1 MEQSMSE
8 KDLIKLWN
16 RSRAQIINAQ
26 MQPVLVLIAAFVLST
41 LGYFDKATDSAKYFA
56 LAVIAIT
63 GILTTINQYA
73 AIREGEVI
81 CDELAKVAKAGAL
94 AKKIA
99 GSKSF
104 VSATAVFIFVADI
117 AIFVFAYMAIFGM

>member
-1 MEQSMSE
+1 MNE
-8 KDLIKLWN
+8 KDLISLWN
-16 RSRAQIINAQ
+16 DKRSQIITAQ

-56 LAVIAIT
+56 LVVIAIT

-73 AIREGEVI
+73 AIREGEAI
-81 CDELAKVAKAGAL
+81 CDELSKIAKSGAL

-99 GSKSF
+99 GSKNF
-104 VSATAVFIFVADI
+104 VSLTAAFIVVADI
-117 AIFVFAYMAIFGM
+117 AVFVFAYMAIFGM

>member
-1 MEQSMSE
+1 MNE
-8 KDLIKLWN
+8 KDLISLWN
-16 RSRAQIINAQ
+16 QKRSQIIAAQ

-63 GILTTINQYA
+63 GILTTVNQYA
-73 AIREGEVI
+73 AIREGEAV
-81 CDELAKVAKAGAL
+81 CEELAKVAKAGAL

-99 GSKSF
+99 GSKSY
-104 VSATAVFIFVADI
+104 VSATTVLIIVADI
-117 AIFVFAYMAIFGM
+117 AVFVFAYMAIFGM

>member
-1 MEQSMSE
+1 MNE
-8 KDLIKLWN
+8 KDLISLWN
-16 RSRAQIINAQ
+16 EKRSQIIAAQ

-63 GILTTINQYA
+63 GILTTVNQYA
-73 AIREGEVI
+73 AIREGEAV

-94 AKKIA
+94 ANKIA
-99 GSKSF
+99 GSKSY
-104 VSATAVFIFVADI
+104 VSATTVLIIVADI
-117 AIFVFAYMAIFGM
+117 AVFVFAYMAIFGM

>member
-1 MEQSMSE
+1 
-8 KDLIKLWN
+8 
-16 RSRAQIINAQ
+16 
-26 MQPVLVLIAAFVLST
+26 MQPVLVLIAAVVLST

-56 LAVIAIT
+56 LAVVAIT

-81 CDELAKVAKAGAL
+81 CEELSKVAKAGPL

-104 VSATAVFIFVADI
+104 VSATAAFIVVADI

>member
-1 MEQSMSE
+1 MGKLMSE

-16 RSRAQIINAQ
+16 NSRAQIINAQ

-81 CDELAKVAKAGAL
+81 CEELSKVAKAGPL

-104 VSATAVFIFVADI
+104 VSATAAFIVVADI

>member
-1 MEQSMSE
+1 MSE

-16 RSRAQIINAQ
+16 QTRSQIISAQ

-56 LAVIAIT
+56 LVVIAIT
-63 GILTTINQYA
+63 GILTTVNQYA
-73 AIREGEVI
+73 AIREGESI
-81 CDELAKVAKAGAL
+81 CEELSKIAKTGPL

-99 GSKSF
+99 GSKNF
-104 VSATAVFIFVADI
+104 VSLTATLIVVADI
-117 AIFVFAYMAIFGM
+117 AVFVFAYMAIFGM

>member
-1 MEQSMSE
+1 MNE
-8 KDLIKLWN
+8 KDLISLWN
-16 RSRAQIINAQ
+16 EKRTQIITAQ
-26 MQPVLVLIAAFVLST
+26 MQPVLVLIAAVVLST

-56 LAVIAIT
+56 LAVVAIT

-81 CDELAKVAKAGAL
+81 CEELSKVAKAGPL

-104 VSATAVFIFVADI
+104 VSATAAFIVVADI

>member
-1 MEQSMSE
+1 MNE
-8 KDLIKLWN
+8 KDLISLWN
-16 RSRAQIINAQ
+16 EKRTQIITAQ
-26 MQPVLVLIAAFVLST
+26 MQPVLVLIAAVVLST
-41 LGYFDKATDSAKYFA
+41 LGYFDKATDSAQYFA

-73 AIREGEVI
+73 AIREGEVV
-81 CDELAKVAKAGAL
+81 CEELSKVAKAGPL

-104 VSATAVFIFVADI
+104 VSATAAFIVVADI

>member
-1 MEQSMSE
+1 MNE
-8 KDLIKLWN
+8 KDLISLWN
-16 RSRAQIINAQ
+16 EKRTQIITAQ
-26 MQPVLVLIAAFVLST
+26 MQPVLVLIAAVVLST
-41 LGYFDKATDSAKYFA
+41 LGYFDKATDSAQYFA

-81 CDELAKVAKAGAL
+81 CVELSKVAKAGPL

-104 VSATAVFIFVADI
+104 ASATAAFIVLADI
-117 AIFVFAYMAIFGM
+117 AIFVLAYMAIFGM

>member
-1 MEQSMSE
+1 MSE

-16 RSRAQIINAQ
+16 QTRSQIITAQ

-56 LAVIAIT
+56 LVVIAVT

-73 AIREGEVI
+73 AIREGESI
-81 CDELAKVAKAGAL
+81 CEELSKLAKIGPL

-99 GSKSF
+99 GSKNF
-104 VSATAVFIFVADI
+104 VSLTAGLIVVADI
-117 AIFVFAYMAIFGM
+117 AVFVFAYMAIFGM

>member
-1 MEQSMSE
+1 MSE
-8 KDLIKLWN
+8 KDLISLWN
-16 RSRAQIINAQ
+16 EKRSQIITAQ

-56 LAVIAIT
+56 LVVIAIT

-73 AIREGEVI
+73 AIREGEAI
-81 CDELAKVAKAGAL
+81 CDELSKIAKSGAL

-99 GSKSF
+99 GSKNF
-104 VSATAVFIFVADI
+104 VSLTATFIVVADV
-117 AIFVFAYMAIFGM
+117 AVFVFAYMAIFGM

>member
-1 MEQSMSE
+1 MSE

-16 RSRAQIINAQ
+16 QTRSQIITAQ

-56 LAVIAIT
+56 LVVIAVT

-73 AIREGEVI
+73 AIREGESI
-81 CDELAKVAKAGAL
+81 CEELSKLAKIVAMHL
-94 AKKIA
+94 QEEP
-99 GSKSF
+99 SL
-104 VSATAVFIFVADI
+104 
-117 AIFVFAYMAIFGM
+117 

>member
-1 MEQSMSE
+1 MNE
-8 KDLIKLWN
+8 KDLISLWN
-16 RSRAQIINAQ
+16 EKRTQIITAQ
-26 MQPVLVLIAAFVLST
+26 MQPVLVLIAAVVLST
-41 LGYFDKATDSAKYFA
+41 LGYFDKATDSAQYFA

-81 CDELAKVAKAGAL
+81 CEELSKVAKAGPL

-104 VSATAVFIFVADI
+104 VSATAAFIVVADI